1 MGLKLEEFPHHR
13 MKGSR
18 DCRLR
23 VGEYRMIYQG
33 DIDENTIFL
42 LTVGHRRD
50 IYRDVS

>member
-1 MGLKLEEFPHHR
+1 

-23 VGEYRMIYQG
+23 VGKYRVIYQG